1 MSQFS
6 SEMNPRVF
14 MDIEIGGKEVGSIV
28 FELFKNIVPKTAE
41 NFRQLCTGEA
51 GKSKVSGKMLH
62 Y

>member
-1 MSQFS
+1 
-6 SEMNPRVF
+6 
-14 MDIEIGGKEVGSIV
+14 MDIEIGGKEVGTIV